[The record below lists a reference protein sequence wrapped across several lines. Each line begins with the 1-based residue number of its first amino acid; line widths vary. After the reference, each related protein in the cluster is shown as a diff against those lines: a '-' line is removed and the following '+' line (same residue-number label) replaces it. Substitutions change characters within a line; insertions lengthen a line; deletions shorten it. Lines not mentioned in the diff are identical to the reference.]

1 MTDNASNQQESEASL
16 LADQQQTAK
25 VPISAAPEN
34 SRLGHPPEV
43 QCQAG
48 SMMQKSPG
56 LQKTS
61 NHVGSAD
68 MLLPVLENN
77 TGSCSSQQTSGAHS
91 YDVKMPELEE
101 AQADRWVQ
109 VQHAVGRHQTS
120 PTQSSSDSS
129 AMSTAAAAAV
139 SRVALSQVPASN
151 TESTGLSEPTTN
163 PAPSLTSSV
172 QEDHLLNSFP
182 ETSSGRRRSRV
193 VQQVEQLAL
202 QQPTTSLQD
211 CPTLRHQQQQQTYS
225 PSSHAASHTQQ
236 MQAHVVQGSNGLHS
250 AEQPGQGDISL
261 QGDISR
267 PDSASLAECSLN
279 TALVERTPVN
289 ISTVAAVELTSSV
302 QVAAAAVAAAS
313 PSRAVL
319 SPASTPREQTQQ
331 QVQQLEPPT
340 DTTTQTTAAMQIIA
354 PCSSRSRNRIQC
366 GLSKVAATAP
376 AESAVEEAA
385 ATAIGQTGTAR
396 ATLSGFTPSW
406 YAINAATASRG
417 YLWMTVCI

>member
-1 MTDNASNQQESEASL
+1 MADYASNQQEREASL

-25 VPISAAPEN
+25 VPNSAAPEN
-34 SRLGHPPEV
+34 SRLGHPTEV

-77 TGSCSSQQTSGAHS
+77 TGSFSSQQTSGAHS

-202 QQPTTSLQD
+202 QQRTTSLQD
-211 CPTLRHQQQQQTYS
+211 CPTLRHQQQQQIYS
-225 PSSHAASHTQQ
+225 PFSHAASHTQQ
-236 MQAHVVQGSNGLHS
+236 VQAHVVQGSNGLHS
-250 AEQPGQGDISL
+250 AKQPGQGDISL
-261 QGDISR
+261 PCR
-267 PDSASLAECSLN
+267 PDSASLAECSD

-313 PSRAVL
+313 ASRAVL

-331 QVQQLEPPT
+331 QVLQLEPPT

-354 PCSSRSRNRIQC
+354 PCSNRSRNRIQS

-396 ATLSGFTPSW
+396 ATLSGFNPSW